1 MVEIWPSM
9 LCLQAKTVH
18 VVPSSEKRRRALGRE
33 HSCGSWGSSHCAL
46 EETNLT
52 SIHENEGLIP
62 SLDQWIWEPILPW
75 AVVLD
80 SMLLWL
86 WYRLVAMVLIQPL
99 AWEFPHAMGVP
110 PPKKKKGKKKAV
122 EVPEWLTTSAKGY
135 LTDINATVVLGH
147 PNFLKYTMTINTN
160 TG

>member
-1 MVEIWPSM
+1 
-9 LCLQAKTVH
+9 
-18 VVPSSEKRRRALGRE
+18 
-33 HSCGSWGSSHCAL
+33 
-46 EETNLT
+46 
-52 SIHENEGLIP
+52 
-62 SLDQWIWEPILPW
+62 
-75 AVVLD
+75 
-80 SMLLWL
+80 
-86 WYRLVAMVLIQPL
+86 MVLIQPL